1 MLVKDFMDRDL
12 TSVGPDCTLGEAVEV
27 MNRHRLGGLPVV
39 DEEGRLLGYISE
51 SDVIKAAMPGYVE
64 HLKSLSFVPDVGQ
77 LFRRLR
83 RLSREPV
90 SSFMTREVVAF
101 REDDH
106 DMQVALEMLRRGLKR
121 APVVREG
128 KLVGVVS
135 RADLLER
142 IMLEGLEIDG

>member
-1 MLVKDFMDRDL
+1 LLVREFMDRDL
-12 TSVGPDCTLGEAVEV
+12 TSVGPECTLGEAVEV
-27 MNRHRLGGLPVV
+27 MNRHRLSGLPVV

-51 SDVIKAAMPGYVE
+51 SDVIRAAMPGYVD

-101 REDDH
+101 EEDDH

-142 IMLEGLEIDG
+142 IMLEGLEVDG